1 MKKIKIPTKYA
12 TGGHL
17 GRIYPEGEDDLSSLG
32 GWQRHLKF
40 DKIDAVAKSAA
51 AEFCIGSAAPGVSK
65 HFEMCLTYEALS
77 VAKL

>member
-1 MKKIKIPTKYA
+1 MTHYA

-40 DKIDAVAKSAA
+40 DKIDAAAESTAA
-51 AEFCIGSAAPGVSK
+51 AELCIGSAAPGAAGVTPK
-65 HFEMCLTYEALS
+65 
-77 VAKL
+77 